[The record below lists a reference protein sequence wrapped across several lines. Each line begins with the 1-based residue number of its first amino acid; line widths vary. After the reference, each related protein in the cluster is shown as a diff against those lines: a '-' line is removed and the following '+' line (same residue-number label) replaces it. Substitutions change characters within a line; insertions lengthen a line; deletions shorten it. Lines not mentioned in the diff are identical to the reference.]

1 MFPRASTDHLLGGI
15 ETYQYVDEEHCSEP
29 NYADFGDLEKRRQ
42 IEKHL
47 LRKLDLRVI
56 FLVVLYVM
64 NNMNRSNVAALAC
77 LSSAARIKGL
87 EEDLH
92 LTGQQFNSLMSI
104 LRPSMY
110 LSLCAA
116 SWGILSI
123 GTGAAQNFQ
132 AALAFRFFLGFTE
145 AVFPPAIIFILSRW
159 YRRSPR
165 RLRYKRDELGLRMAY
180 FMCGSSISKVVGSLV
195 ASGIIAM
202 MDGVLGIAAWRW
214 LFFLEGAAT
223 CLLAVPA
230 FYLVPDFPT
239 SPVSWLT
246 VEERMLAQTRM
257 IEDVHG
263 LELTSMK
270 QSGLIEALTDWSV
283 WWLAIAL
290 TILNVALSFGDFMPT
305 LAATMGY
312 NEAITLL
319 LCAPPWILGVITS
332 ILIMRHSDATRDRFW
347 HIFGPVSSA
356 FAGFVVASL
365 TMNTFLRYL
374 SLFFMTQS
382 TVTYTI
388 LLAWVSN
395 SIPESASKRAVALAV
410 VSSVAGLGDIGA
422 PYIWPS
428 AWGPTY
434 SKSYTIC
441 ILSFIVT
448 TLMLWVHRLRL
459 VWLNKTAEMR
469 DLDVECNWSS
479 FSAGGSM
486 HSITGDL
493 NMFAMTRELPLPSLY
508 MTSDY

>member
-1 MFPRASTDHLLGGI
+1 MFPRASTDHLLG
-15 ETYQYVDEEHCSEP
+15 
-29 NYADFGDLEKRRQ
+29 DFGDLEKRRQ

-64 NNMNRSNVAALAC
+64 NNMNRSNVA
-77 LSSAARIKGL
+77 AARIKGL

-159 YRRSPR
+159 
-165 RLRYKRDELGLRMAY
+165 YKRDELGLRMAY

-469 DLDVECNWSS
+469 EYALGLPRG
-479 FSAGGSM
+479 FRY
-486 HSITGDL
+486 IT
-493 NMFAMTRELPLPSLY
+493 
-508 MTSDY
+508 